1 MYSTDEI
8 TIIYMKS
15 EIFMPVFKIQGL
27 QFFQENILFRSSKTL
42 LRKVFIVWYSNCTNS
57 LTLMLVGRGYIYP
70 TVDFPLI
77 TQKR

>member
-27 QFFQENILFRSSKTL
+27 QFFQENILFRSPKTL
-42 LRKVFIVWYSNCTNS
+42 LRKVFIVWYSNS